1 MPAEARPTVTVA
13 ICTYNRADG
22 YLREALESAVA
33 QTYPEVEILV
43 SDNASEDGTEELV
56 RSVAD
61 HRVRYVRQPRNLG
74 PNGNFNFCVREA
86 WGDYFLLLHDD
97 DMIDEDMVESSV
109 AALQDAG
116 GEAGVV
122 LTGTRVVDADGRVRK
137 ERPNHLDEPGFSGLA
152 FGWIQGKTPLY
163 LCSTLYN
170 TRRLREA
177 GGFASPRNLFQDAVA
192 TLRLSAF
199 GRVDVE
205 APKASFR
212 RHGENMG
219 SAAAIEDWAEDSLF
233 VLETMCRMA
242 PERAEELWREG
253 RAKLCRE
260 NYHRAR
266 RVEAPLERWR
276 AYWINYRSFRFAYSP
291 LAFVSRSQLLRA
303 RRKLT
308 RALAPV
314 APDAKG

>member
-1 MPAEARPTVTVA
+1 MA

-22 YLREALESAVA
+22 YLLQALESAVA

-43 SDNASEDGTEELV
+43 SDNASEDRTEEVV

-61 HRVRYVRQPRNLG
+61 HRIRYVRQPRNLG
-74 PNGNFNFCVREA
+74 PNDNFNFCVREA

-97 DMIDEDMVESSV
+97 DTIDRDMVETSV
-109 AALQDAG
+109 AALEAAG

-122 LTGTRVVDADGRVRK
+122 LTGTRVVDGEGRVRK
-137 ERPNHLDEPGFSGLA
+137 ERPNRLDEAGAAGLA
-152 FGWIQGKTPLY
+152 FGWIQGKTSLY

-170 TRRLREA
+170 TRRLRAA

-212 RHGENMG
+212 RHGENLG

-253 RAKLCRE
+253 RTKLCRE

-266 RVEAPLERWR
+266 RVAGPLERWR
-276 AYWINYRSFRFAYSP
+276 AYWTNYRSFRFQYSP
-291 LAFVSRSQLLRA
+291 LAFLSRSQLLRA

-308 RALAPV
+308 RAFASA
-314 APDAKG
+314 APDANG